1 MTNLAAAAADTASGK
16 MRAVRQSGTAPE
28 LAVRAALASL
38 GIAFETNVRDK
49 PGRPDVW
56 LTEPDIP
63 IFVHGCFW
71 HRREGCPKASTPKKN
86 RKFRRAKFAA
96 NKARDER
103 DARRLREM
111 GCPPIVVWQ
120 RQTKDADALAAAL
133 LDAIR
138 ESERTS

>member
-1 MTNLAAAAADTASGK
+1 MTTLAIAADETTSKK
-16 MRAVRQSGTAPE
+16 MRAVRQAGTAPE
-28 LAVRAALASL
+28 LAARAALASL

-49 PGRPDVW
+49 PGRPDIW
-56 LTEPDIP
+56 LTELGIP

-71 HRREGCPKASTPKKN
+71 HRHEGCRKASTPKKN
-86 RKFRRAKFAA
+86 REFWQAKFAA

-111 GCPPIVVWQ
+111 GSPPIVLWQ
-120 RQTKDADALAAAL
+120 CQTKDADALAVIL

-138 ESERTS
+138 ESERPS

>member
-1 MTNLAAAAADTASGK
+1 MTNLAVAADETTSKK
-16 MRAVRQSGTAPE
+16 MRAVRQAGTAPE

-38 GIAFETNVRDK
+38 GLAFETNVRDK

-56 LTEPDIP
+56 LAERNIP

-71 HRREGCPKASTPKKN
+71 HRHEGCPKASTPKKN
-86 RKFRRAKFAA
+86 REFWQAKFAA
-96 NKARDER
+96 NIARDER
-103 DARRLREM
+103 DARQLREM

-120 RQTKDADALAAAL
+120 CQTKDEDALAAAL

-138 ESERTS
+138 ESERPS

>member
-1 MTNLAAAAADTASGK
+1 MTNLAVAADETTSGK
-16 MRAVRQSGTAPE
+16 MRAVRQAGTAPE

-38 GIAFETNVRDK
+38 GIAFETNVLDK
-49 PGRPDVW
+49 PGRPDAW
-56 LTEPDIP
+56 LAERNIP

-71 HRREGCPKASTPKKN
+71 HRHEGCPKASTPKKN
-86 RKFRRAKFAA
+86 REFWQAKFAA

-103 DARRLREM
+103 DVRRLREM

-120 RQTKDADALAAAL
+120 CQTKDADALAAAL

-138 ESERTS
+138 ESERPS

>member
-1 MTNLAAAAADTASGK
+1 
-16 MRAVRQSGTAPE
+16 MRAVRQAGTAPE
-28 LAVRAALASL
+28 LAVRAALAAL
-38 GIAFETNVRDK
+38 GLAFETNVRDK

-56 LTEPDIP
+56 LAERNIP

-71 HRREGCPKASTPKKN
+71 HRHEGCPKASTPKKN
-86 RKFRRAKFAA
+86 REFWEAKFAA
-96 NKARDER
+96 NIARDER

-120 RQTKDADALAAAL
+120 CQTKDEDALAAAL

-138 ESERTS
+138 ESERPS